1 MQPILEKLNVNKK
14 RLEADQAIVRKLQN
28 EQNEAERFLESLR
41 KEYEE
46 CLLKKEETLQ
56 NLEANKLKLF
66 RAKKLITGLFEEAEN
81 WKYEIKKLLAVRTK
95 AFGNVLISSAI
106 LA

>member
-1 MQPILEKLNVNKK
+1 MSLNKK

-28 EQNEAERFLESLR
+28 EQKEAESFLESLR
-41 KEYEE
+41 KEQED
-46 CLLKKEETLQ
+46 CLLKKENTLA

-66 RAKKLITGLFEEAEN
+66 RAKRLITGLFEEAEH
-81 WKYEIKKLLAVRTK
+81 WKYEIKKLLAVRVK
-95 AFGNVLISSAI
+95 AYGNILISSAT